1 VLMIR
6 LAASQP
12 DIIALA
18 DKLGVSAAVVIIAL
32 LARKASGENR
42 SAARL
47 ARAILGRTHADA
59 LKTVMEHMGL

>member
-1 VLMIR
+1 MIR

-47 ARAILGRTHADA
+47 ARAILGRTRADA
-59 LKTVMEHMGL
+59 LTAVMKHMGL